1 MRKTLTILLVL
12 VMTLSLF
19 AGCGGSSGS
28 SSTGTSTATA
38 APESSSSGGT
48 AAAPAAQPA
57 AQEDAAPKYL
67 RVSLYSYPT
76 DLEPTNGYY
85 GWGLTRMGIGETLI
99 KFDEKL
105 VMQPWLATAWEQVD
119 DETWVFTIRDGVKFH
134 NGNEMTAQI
143 VMESLQRS
151 MDKNSRAKDIANI
164 KEMSVDGNKLTIVT
178 NGPYAALLP
187 YMAEPVF
194 TIVDTTVDDSDFANK
209 PICTGPY
216 MVESFQQTVNI
227 RVVKFADYW
236 DGEPGCDVIDFPY
249 LVDAD
254 ARAMALQ
261 AQDIDIGQA
270 MVKKD
275 LVLFENN
282 PDYTVQARPSTKTI
296 FAYVNQNSRFL
307 SNKTLRT
314 AVSYSIDRELYAKN
328 FIGGAPATGPF
339 SDTMGWGNETLKV
352 PTFDPEYAMKLMD
365 DAGIVD
371 SDGDGWRELNGQ
383 KISLTLIVA
392 GTSDITI
399 FKPMSEAMQ
408 AQLKN
413 VGLYMEIKNVEVFN
427 ELDAGKEDYMDFMF
441 KHINAG
447 VNNEPQNFLNLYF
460 YTGTLN
466 NYGNYSN
473 PEYDAM
479 MDKLFVT
486 MDRAERIEQ
495 VKALSQFLIDD
506 TAALFLGYPEYS
518 LVSTARVSDLL
529 QYAVDWYL
537 IDKDVTVT
545 TVREIP

>member
-1 MRKTLTILLVL
+1 MKKTIAILLSL
-12 VMTLSLF
+12 VMLLGVL
-19 AGCGGSSGS
+19 AGCGGSS
-28 SSTGTSTATA
+28 
-38 APESSSSGGT
+38 SSSSGT
-48 AAAPAAQPA
+48 TAPAADSAKPEEAAKPA
-57 AQEDAAPKYL
+57 ESQTSTPAEESSAPKYL

-85 GWGLTRMGIGETLI
+85 GWGLTRMGIGETLV
-99 KFDEKL
+99 KFDENL
-105 VMQPWLATAWEQVD
+105 VMQPWLATAWEQID
-119 DETWVFTIRDGVKFH
+119 DETWVFTIREGVKFH
-134 NGNEMTAQI
+134 SGNEMTAQI

-164 KEMSVDGNKLTIVT
+164 KEMSVNGNKLTIVT

-216 MVESFQQTVNI
+216 MVEKFEQTVNI

-270 MVKKD
+270 VVKKD
-275 LVLFENN
+275 LVLFENS
-282 PDYTVQARPSTKTI
+282 PDYTIQTRPSTKTI

-314 AVSYSIDRELYAKN
+314 AIAYSIDRELYAKN

-352 PTFDPEYAMKLMD
+352 PSFDPEYAMKLMD

-371 SDGDGWRELNGQ
+371 SDGDGWRELDGQ

-413 VGLYMEIKNVEVFN
+413 VGIYMEIKNVEVFN

-460 YTGTLN
+460 YSGTLN

-486 MDRAERIEQ
+486 MDRADRIEQ
-495 VKALSQFLIDD
+495 TKALSQFLIDD
-506 TAALFLGYPEYS
+506 TAALFLGYPDYS
-518 LVSTARVSDLL
+518 LVSTARVADLL

-545 TVREIP
+545 TVRELP

>member
-1 MRKTLTILLVL
+1 MKKSIAILLAL
-12 VMTLSLF
+12 VMLAALL
-19 AGCGGSSGS
+19 AGCSGNSGTNTPATSAPGG
-28 SSTGTSTATA
+28 STATS
-38 APESSSSGGT
+38 APGQSGGS
-48 AAAPAAQPA
+48 AATPAPGTENQ
-57 AQEDAAPKYL
+57 APKYL

-99 KFDEKL
+99 KFDTQL
-105 VMQPWLATAWEQVD
+105 NMIPWLATAWEQVNE
-119 DETWVFTIRDGVKFH
+119 ETWVFTIREGVKFH

-143 VMESLQRS
+143 VMESIQRS

-194 TIVDTTVDDSDFANK
+194 TIVDTTVDDSNYANK

-216 MVESFQQTVNI
+216 MVEKFEQTVNI

-270 MVKKD
+270 MVNKD
-275 LVLFENN
+275 LGLFQNS
-282 PDYTVQARPSTKTI
+282 PDYTVQSRPSTKTI
-296 FAYVNQNSRFL
+296 FAYVNQNSKFL

-314 AVSYSIDRELYAKN
+314 AIAYSIDRELYAKN

-352 PTFDPEYAMKLMD
+352 PAFDPEYAMKLMD
-365 DAGIVD
+365 EAGIVD
-371 SDGDGWRELNGQ
+371 SDGDGWRELDGK

-413 VGLYMEIKNVEVFN
+413 VGVFMEIKNVEVFN

-473 PEYDAM
+473 AEYDAM

-486 MDRAERIEQ
+486 MDRSERIEQ

-506 TAALFLGYPEYS
+506 TAALFLGYPDYN
-518 LVSTARVSDLL
+518 LVSTARVADLL

-545 TVREIP
+545 TVRELP

>member
-1 MRKTLTILLVL
+1 MKKTIAILLSL
-12 VMTLSLF
+12 VMLLGVL
-19 AGCGGSSGS
+19 AGCGGSSNS
-28 SSTGTSTATA
+28 SSGTSAPTA
-38 APESSSSGGT
+38 APEKPAEPAKPAEAQTS
-48 AAAPAAQPA
+48 APAEEPS
-57 AQEDAAPKYL
+57 APKYL

-99 KFDEKL
+99 KFDEHL
-105 VMQPWLATAWEQVD
+105 VMQPWLATAWDQID
-119 DETWVFTIRDGVKFH
+119 DETWVFTIREGVKFH

-270 MVKKD
+270 VVKKD

-282 PDYTVQARPSTKTI
+282 SDYTIQTRPSTKTI

-314 AVSYSIDRELYAKN
+314 AIAYSIDRDLYAKN

-365 DAGIVD
+365 DAGITD
-371 SDGDGWRELNGQ
+371 SDGDGWRELDGQ

-413 VGLYMEIKNVEVFN
+413 VGISMEIKNVEVFN

-486 MDRAERIEQ
+486 MDRADRIEQ
-495 VKALSQFLIDD
+495 TKALSQFLIDD
-506 TAALFLGYPEYS
+506 TAALFLGYPDYS
-518 LVSTARVSDLL
+518 LVSTARVADLL

-545 TVREIP
+545 TDRPIP

>member
-1 MRKTLTILLVL
+1 MKRTIAILLAL
-12 VMTLSLF
+12 VMLAALM
-19 AGCGGSSGS
+19 AGCSGGGTDTPAASTPGGSA
-28 SSTGTSTATA
+28 AT
-38 APESSSSGGT
+38 P
-48 AAAPAAQPA
+48 APAQNGGSNATPA
-57 AQEDAAPKYL
+57 PAEENTAPKYL

-85 GWGLTRMGIGETLI
+85 GWGLTRMGIGETLV
-99 KFDEKL
+99 KFDAQL
-105 VMQPWLATAWEQVD
+105 NMVPWLATGWEQVN
-119 DETWVFTIRDGVKFH
+119 DETWVFTIREGVKFH
-134 NGNEMTAQI
+134 NGHEMTAEI
-143 VMESLQRS
+143 VKESLQRS

-178 NGPYAALLP
+178 NGPYAALVP
-187 YMAEPVF
+187 YLAEPVF
-194 TIVDTTVDDSDFANK
+194 TIVDTTVDDSNYASK

-216 MVESFQQTVNI
+216 MVEKFEQTVNI

-275 LVLFENN
+275 LGLFQNSA
-282 PDYTVQARPSTKTI
+282 DYTIQSRPSTKTI

-314 AVSYSIDRELYAKN
+314 AIAYSIDRELYAEN

-339 SDTMGWGNETLKV
+339 SDTMGWGNETLNV
-352 PTFDPEYAMKLMD
+352 PSFDPEYAMKLMD

-371 SDGDGWRELNGQ
+371 TDGDGWRELDGN

-413 VGLYMEIKNVEVFN
+413 VGIFMEIKNVEVFN

-473 PEYDAM
+473 AEYDAM

-495 VKALSQFLIDD
+495 VKKLSQFLIDD
-506 TAALFLGYPEYS
+506 TAALFLGYPDYN
-518 LVSTARVSDLL
+518 LVSTARVSDLVH
-529 QYAVDWYL
+529 YAVDWYL
-537 IDKDVTVT
+537 IDQNVTVT

>member
-1 MRKTLTILLVL
+1 MKKTIAILLSL
-12 VMTLSLF
+12 VMLLGVL
-19 AGCGGSSGS
+19 AGCGGSSNS
-28 SSTGTSTATA
+28 SSGTSAPTA
-38 APESSSSGGT
+38 APEKPAEPAKPAEAQTS
-48 AAAPAAQPA
+48 APA
-57 AQEDAAPKYL
+57 EESSAPKYL

-99 KFDEKL
+99 KFDENL
-105 VMQPWLATAWEQVD
+105 VMQPWLATGWDQID
-119 DETWVFTIRDGVKFH
+119 DETWVFTIREGVKFH

-270 MVKKD
+270 VVKKD
-275 LVLFENN
+275 LVLFENDS
-282 PDYTVQARPSTKTI
+282 DYTIQTRPSTKTI
-296 FAYVNQNSRFL
+296 FAYVNQSSRFL

-314 AVSYSIDRELYAKN
+314 AIAYSIDRDLYAKN

-365 DAGIVD
+365 DAGITD
-371 SDGDGWRELNGQ
+371 SDGDSWRELNGE

-486 MDRAERIEQ
+486 MDRADRIEQ
-495 VKALSQFLIDD
+495 TKALSQFLIDD
-506 TAALFLGYPEYS
+506 TAALFLGYPDYS
-518 LVSTARVSDLL
+518 LVSTARVADLL

-545 TVREIP
+545 TDRPIP

>member
-1 MRKTLTILLVL
+1 MKRTIAILLAL
-12 VMTLSLF
+12 VMLAALLV
-19 AGCGGSSGS
+19 GCSGSGTDTPAASAPGGSA
-28 SSTGTSTATA
+28 ATP
-38 APESSSSGGT
+38 APAPSGGSNAT
-48 AAAPAAQPA
+48 PAPA
-57 AQEDAAPKYL
+57 EENTAPKYL

-85 GWGLTRMGIGETLI
+85 GWGLTRMGIGETLV
-99 KFDEKL
+99 KFDTQL
-105 VMQPWLATAWEQVD
+105 NMVPWLATSWEQVN
-119 DETWVFTIRDGVKFH
+119 DETWVFTIREGVKFH
-134 NGNEMTAQI
+134 NGHEMTAEI
-143 VMESLQRS
+143 VKESLQRS

-178 NGPYAALLP
+178 NGPYAALVP

-194 TIVDTTVDDSDFANK
+194 TIVDTTVDDSNYASK

-216 MVESFQQTVNI
+216 MVEKFEQTVNI

-275 LVLFENN
+275 LGLFQNN
-282 PDYTVQARPSTKTI
+282 ADYTIQSRPSTKTI

-314 AVSYSIDRELYAKN
+314 AIAYSIDRELYAEN

-339 SDTMGWGNETLKV
+339 SDTMGWGNETLNV
-352 PTFDPEYAMKLMD
+352 PSFDPEYAMKLMD

-371 SDGDGWRELNGQ
+371 TDGDGWRELDGN

-413 VGLYMEIKNVEVFN
+413 VGIFMEIKNVEVFN

-473 PEYDAM
+473 AEYDAM

-486 MDRAERIEQ
+486 MDRTERIEQ
-495 VKALSQFLIDD
+495 VKKLSQFLIDD
-506 TAALFLGYPEYS
+506 TAALFLGYPDYN
-518 LVSTARVSDLL
+518 LVSTARVSDLV

-537 IDKDVTVT
+537 IDQNVTVT

>member
-1 MRKTLTILLVL
+1 MKKTIAILLSL
-12 VMTLSLF
+12 VMLLGVL
-19 AGCGGSSGS
+19 AGCGGSSN
-28 SSTGTSTATA
+28 
-38 APESSSSGGT
+38 SSSGT
-48 AAAPAAQPA
+48 SAPAADQTKPA
-57 AQEDAAPKYL
+57 DSAKPAENQASAPAEESSAPKYL

-99 KFDEKL
+99 KFDENL
-105 VMQPWLATAWEQVD
+105 VMQPWLATAWDQIN

-164 KEMSVDGNKLTIVT
+164 KEMSVNGNKLTIVT

-194 TIVDTTVDDSDFANK
+194 TIVDTTVDDSDFASK

-216 MVESFQQTVNI
+216 MVEKFEQTVNI

-270 MVKKD
+270 VVKKD

-282 PDYTVQARPSTKTI
+282 PDYTIQTRPSTKTI

-314 AVSYSIDRELYAKN
+314 AIAYSIDRELYAKN
-328 FIGGAPATGPF
+328 YIGGAPATGPF

-365 DAGIVD
+365 EAGIVD
-371 SDGDGWRELNGQ
+371 SDGDGWRELNGE
-383 KISLTLIVA
+383 KIALTLIVA

-413 VGLYMEIKNVEVFN
+413 VGIFMEIKNVEVFN

-460 YTGTLN
+460 YSGTLN

-486 MDRAERIEQ
+486 MDRADRIEQ
-495 VKALSQFLIDD
+495 TKALSQFLIDD
-506 TAALFLGYPEYS
+506 TAALFLGYPDYS
-518 LVSTARVSDLL
+518 LVSTARVADLL

-545 TVREIP
+545 TERPIP

>member
-1 MRKTLTILLVL
+1 MKRTIAILLAL
-12 VMTLSLF
+12 VMLAALMT
-19 AGCGGSSGS
+19 GCSGGGTDTPAASTPGGSA
-28 SSTGTSTATA
+28 AT
-38 APESSSSGGT
+38 P
-48 AAAPAAQPA
+48 APAQNGGSNATPA
-57 AQEDAAPKYL
+57 PAEENTAPKYL

-85 GWGLTRMGIGETLI
+85 GWGLTRMGIGETLV
-99 KFDEKL
+99 KFDTQL
-105 VMQPWLATAWEQVD
+105 NMVPWLATGWEQVN
-119 DETWVFTIRDGVKFH
+119 DETWVFTIREGVKFH
-134 NGNEMTAQI
+134 NGHEMTAEI
-143 VMESLQRS
+143 VKESLQRS

-178 NGPYAALLP
+178 NGPYAALVP

-194 TIVDTTVDDSDFANK
+194 TIVDTTVDDSNYASK

-216 MVESFQQTVNI
+216 MVEKFEQTVNI

-275 LVLFENN
+275 LGLFQNN
-282 PDYTVQARPSTKTI
+282 ADYTIQSRPSTKTI

-314 AVSYSIDRELYAKN
+314 AIAYSIDRELYAEN

-339 SDTMGWGNETLKV
+339 SDTMGWGNETLNV
-352 PTFDPEYAMKLMD
+352 PSFDPEYAMKLMD

-371 SDGDGWRELNGQ
+371 TDGDGWRELDGN

-413 VGLYMEIKNVEVFN
+413 VGIFMEIKNVEVFN

-473 PEYDAM
+473 AEYDAM

-486 MDRAERIEQ
+486 MDRTERIEQ
-495 VKALSQFLIDD
+495 VKKISQFLIDD
-506 TAALFLGYPEYS
+506 TAALFLGYPDYN
-518 LVSTARVSDLL
+518 LVSTARVSDLV

-537 IDKDVTVT
+537 IDQNVTVT